1 MITRIQFTQLKEN
14 IATNKLVLLTGPR
27 CVGKRTAV
35 QHALSDLSDSAVEFV
50 ASNKKVKKL
59 FEIVNVKNL
68 RINFNGSKFVVIHEA
83 QYLENLQDMIELV
96 LSGEIDSTLILCC
109 SYEPMIDDVLRE
121 VLQMQGLELTLLPT
135 TFYELAQRN
144 SLPEE
149 EKLLEQR
156 LIYGNY
162 PAVTEDLENAE
173 LTLREMVQEV
183 IFTNLGVS
191 DRINKGDK
199 LVRMLQIIS
208 FNIGEPISYN
218 EIAEKCGLDNETV
231 ERYID
236 LLVRSFIL
244 LRIPTY
250 YNGHRYELKKTHV
263 IYFVDNGLRNVLI
276 SNFNPM
282 FLRNDID
289 QLWRNWLIS
298 ERVKWNRLNGKK
310 AEYKF
315 WRTHTR
321 QSMDFIEIEGQK
333 IAAYKSSWEKKKKV
347 KFPAAFTEAY
357 PTISTHTL
365 NRSTYWGF
373 LTKK

>member
-1 MITRIQFTQLKEN
+1 MISRIQYAQLKEN
-14 IATNKLVLLTGPR
+14 IASNKIVLLTGPR
-27 CVGKRTAV
+27 RVGKRTAV
-35 QHALSDLSDSAVEFV
+35 QNALAELAVSAVEFD
-50 ASNKKVKKL
+50 ASNKKTKKL

-68 RINFNGSKFVVIHEA
+68 TINFNGSKFVVIHEA
-83 QYLENLQDMIELV
+83 QYLENLQEMIELV
-96 LSGEIDSTLILCC
+96 LSGEINSTLILCC
-109 SYEPMIDDVLRE
+109 SYEPMIDELLRE

-135 TFYELAQRN
+135 TFYELAQKN

-183 IFTNLGVS
+183 IFTNLGVT

-199 LVRMLQIIS
+199 LLRMLQIIS

-231 ERYID
+231 ERYVD

-250 YNGHRYELKKTHV
+250 NNGHRYELKKTHV

-276 SNFNPM
+276 SNFNPL

-298 ERVKWNRLNGKK
+298 ERIKWNRLNGKI

-321 QSMDFIEIEGQK
+321 QSMDFIEIDGQK

-357 PTISTHTL
+357 PSISTHTL

>member
-14 IATNKLVLLTGPR
+14 IASNKLVLLTGPR
-27 CVGKRTAV
+27 QVGKRTAV
-35 QHALSDLSDSAVEFV
+35 QQALSDLSQVAVEFD

-68 RINFNGSKFVVIHEA
+68 TINFNGSKFVVIHEA

-96 LSGEIDSTLILCC
+96 LSGEINSTLILCC
-109 SYEPMIDDVLRE
+109 SYEPMIDEVLRE

-135 TFYELAQRN
+135 TFYELAQKN

-173 LTLREMVQEV
+173 LSLREMVQEV

-231 ERYID
+231 ERYVD

-263 IYFVDNGLRNVLI
+263 IYFVDNGIRNVLI

-298 ERVKWNRLNGKK
+298 ERIKWNRLNGKT

-321 QSMDFIEIEGQK
+321 QSMDFIEIDGQK
-333 IAAYKSSWEKKKKV
+333 MAAYKSSWEKKKKV

>member
-1 MITRIQFTQLKEN
+1 MISRIQFAQLKEN

-27 CVGKRTAV
+27 RVGKRTAV
-35 QHALSDLSDSAVEFV
+35 QNVLSDLSVSAVEFD

-68 RINFNGSKFVVIHEA
+68 TINFNGSKFVVIHEA

-96 LSGEIDSTLILCC
+96 LSGEINSTLILCC
-109 SYEPMIDDVLRE
+109 SYEPMIDEVLRE

-135 TFYELAQRN
+135 TFYELAQKN

-231 ERYID
+231 ERYVD

-298 ERVKWNRLNGKK
+298 ERIKWNRLNGKT
-310 AEYKF
+310 AEYRF

-321 QSMDFIEIEGQK
+321 QSMDFIEIDGQK

-347 KFPAAFTEAY
+347 KFPAGFTEAY
-357 PTISTHTL
+357 PSISTHTL

>member
-14 IATNKLVLLTGPR
+14 IASNKLVLLTGPR
-27 CVGKRTAV
+27 QVGKRTAV
-35 QHALSDLSDSAVEFV
+35 QQALSDLSQVAVEFD

-68 RINFNGSKFVVIHEA
+68 TINFNGSKFVVIHEA

-96 LSGEIDSTLILCC
+96 LSGEINSTLILCC
-109 SYEPMIDDVLRE
+109 SYEPMIDEVLRE

-173 LTLREMVQEV
+173 LSLREMVQEV

-231 ERYID
+231 ERYVD

-263 IYFVDNGLRNVLI
+263 IYFVDNGIRNVLI

-298 ERVKWNRLNGKK
+298 ERIKWNRLNGKT

-321 QSMDFIEIEGQK
+321 QSMDFIEIDRQK

-357 PTISTHTL
+357 PSISTHTL

>member
-14 IATNKLVLLTGPR
+14 IASNKLVLLTGPR
-27 CVGKRTAV
+27 QVGKRTAV
-35 QHALSDLSDSAVEFV
+35 QQALSDLSQVAVEFD

-68 RINFNGSKFVVIHEA
+68 TINFNGSKFVVIHEA

-96 LSGEIDSTLILCC
+96 LSGEINSTLILCC
-109 SYEPMIDDVLRE
+109 SYEPMIDEVLRE

-162 PAVTEDLENAE
+162 PAVTEDLENAQ
-173 LTLREMVQEV
+173 LSLREMVQEV

-231 ERYID
+231 ERYVD

-263 IYFVDNGLRNVLI
+263 IYFVDNGIRNVLI

-298 ERVKWNRLNGKK
+298 ERIKWNRLNGKT

-321 QSMDFIEIEGQK
+321 QSMDFIEIDGQK

-357 PTISTHTL
+357 PSISTHTL

>member
-1 MITRIQFTQLKEN
+1 MISRIQYAQLKEN
-14 IATNKLVLLTGPR
+14 IATNKLVFLTGPR
-27 CVGKRTAV
+27 RVGKRTAV
-35 QHALSDLSDSAVEFV
+35 QHALSDLSVSAVEFD

-59 FEIVNVKNL
+59 FEIVNAKNL
-68 RINFNGSKFVVIHEA
+68 TINFNGSKFVVIHEA

-96 LSGEIDSTLILCC
+96 LSGEINSTLILCC
-109 SYEPMIDDVLRE
+109 SYEPMIDEVLRE
-121 VLQMQGLELTLLPT
+121 VLQIQGLELTLLPT
-135 TFYELAQRN
+135 TFYELAQKN

-231 ERYID
+231 ERYVD

-298 ERVKWNRLNGKK
+298 ERIKWNRLNGKT

-321 QSMDFIEIEGQK
+321 QSMDFIEIDGQK

-357 PTISTHTL
+357 PTISMHTL